1 MADAGIAGVIE
12 DDTSWLSELET
23 ALVEECDFGSLRNIC
38 KGRPVPEHLRAEVW
52 QVTLQI
58 CLGTV
63 GKDALSS
70 FDGLYDM
77 EGQSQVRNDCKALV
91 DKLGNDEEDKV
102 SIVSDLETVI
112 TFYCKSR
119 GLKYS
124 KENGWMD
131 ILQVLLA
138 VKMTPSE
145 LYNCFYAIQ
154 NKYIPNSFKKTG
166 QLFHLFRLLLQ
177 YHDPELCSYLDTRRV
192 TPDLYAM
199 SWFNSLFGGTCDLHV
214 CLSMWDVIFQ
224 HADPFLQLFMGL
236 VILVN
241 ARDSILESKD
251 QSRGELVDSLST
263 FPQALEAEDVE
274 DFCSLAQYYASK
286 TPQSFRRDYQLAMFG
301 GSVIAQKEF
310 DDHGVMDALCLMVS
324 GEELLQAN
332 RNNMISEDS
341 VRYFVV
347 DCRPAEQYNSE
358 HLTTAFHLD
367 SSLML
372 QNPEEFSV
380 AVQALFTAQI
390 QALAAGS
397 AASGEHLC
405 FLGSGREEE
414 DQYINMVVANILQ
427 RGKQYVS
434 IAKGG
439 YPAIHNILKAT
450 SENGIDEMTQVVCDR
465 GGDITSNNSSGSRGG
480 TRSNDAGSMK
490 YFSRDLLGK
499 LSDVVKTKSA
509 EMKVKLSNYIKNEG
523 GIEKHVSSAEKGG
536 KRYRNMANVFT
547 IGDEEEG
554 EEHSGADS
562 EDDDDQQKEVVSL
575 ETWIQK
581 PDVVYS
587 CKCTEI
593 RTNGHTFNSYL
604 LVTSSH
610 LYILREIPS
619 RKGMAHIQARRALG
633 SIVKITSKKRQPEL
647 ITFKYGTH
655 EEDGFHVTDIHRF
668 YIPTASD
675 ATRVIKQQIMKVLDA
690 LDS

>member
-1 MADAGIAGVIE
+1 MADSGISGVIE

-38 KGRPVPEHLRAEVW
+38 KGRPVPVHLRAEVW
-52 QVTLQI
+52 QI

-102 SIVSDLETVI
+102 SIISDLETVI

-138 VKMTPSE
+138 VKMTQSE
-145 LYNCFYAIQ
+145 LYNCFYSIQ

-166 QLFHLFRLLLQ
+166 RLFHLFRLLLQ

-199 SWFNSLFGGTCDLHV
+199 SWFNSLFGGTCHLHV

-251 QSRGELVDSLST
+251 QSRGELVDLIST

-310 DDHGVMDALCLMVS
+310 DDNSVMDALCLMVS

-380 AVQALFTAQI
+380 AVQALFTAQA
-390 QALAAGS
+390 QAMSAGS
-397 AASGEHLC
+397 AAAGEHLC

-439 YPAIHNILKAT
+439 YPGM
-450 SENGIDEMTQVVCDR
+450 SESIC
-465 GGDITSNNSSGSRGG
+465 
-480 TRSNDAGSMK
+480 
-490 YFSRDLLGK
+490 FSRDLLGK
-499 LSDVVKTKSA
+499 LSDVVKSKSA

-523 GIEKHVSSAEKGG
+523 GIEKHVNSAEKGG
-536 KRYRNMANVFT
+536 RRYRNMANVFT

-554 EEHSGADS
+554 EEHSAVDS

-593 RTNGHTFNSYL
+593 RTNGHSFHSKFVCLTVS
-604 LVTSSH
+604 VTCWSPQVH